1 MIEVAVIG
9 AGSAGLVTAKHLLAS
24 GLRCCVFE
32 AAGTL
37 GGAWSQHDN
46 IPGAGAATS
55 TATTCS
61 TTPMW
66 KGLRTNLSKHTC
78 RFSEFPWPENTPTF
92 PSKEDMDW
100 YLKAYAK
107 EFLLENE
114 SESENES
121 DCSFLYDCRVTK
133 ISPIGIDNP
142 SNDDENNIDSACSP
156 DQKYRV
162 EWTDSVAQTKH
173 SKEFGGV
180 VLATGFFSKPNYP
193 SGLLPE
199 LIKRSNKNENQ
210 NLNQHSDENE
220 NNDKEIEIIHS
231 KDYSCHEQFA
241 NENGSE
247 DENNDPPP
255 LQQQPKKI
263 AIVGSSHSA
272 LEIAVDLTKSAEQPV
287 TVIMPRIP
295 WVVPRYVPA
304 SIRNEKC
311 NSNNSDG
318 FLPIDLAFYR
328 RTHDTDAVEENTVL
342 TPQSCRSKNEH
353 LRALLGPRQ
362 DQILPVPPS
371 SFDKPPMVAVSDLF
385 LDLVADGKITVLN
398 GRLEGL
404 TKDGTGLRVSRS
416 KKNND
421 ENDSTVEEEIL
432 SGVTSLIC
440 CTGYSPD
447 LESHFGSSATTTEED
462 DDLPSPS
469 NILETINYDPGDTF
483 SPMTTYLETLHPRL
497 SNLAFV
503 GMYRGPYMGVVELQA
518 RLASEHLSG
527 KSTCSLSNEQVR
539 KGLETSEAIRHQDPS
554 LCPQF
559 PRFDYVGFLDSLV
572 GSLSPGQKLLFP
584 RENLNAGDMVTPAFY
599 QPDPNLVEQAK
610 TELQSEVEKGK
621 SGHHLPGIV
630 TSALV
635 GNWSFERDIVHFA
648 SGGTAIAQRQYIHG
662 TVNYSRSKD
671 HDDVRYR
678 EDGLFEISPTKSL
691 PVFREY
697 DYLCTLGDDNGIGS
711 GSALELFFVE
721 NGKRTY
727 LFLSLQFKH
736 QDTDGYWVAT
746 NDHLCIKDLYTAN
759 FRIKLDG
766 LAATEVV
773 ITYRVRGPAKDYE
786 STTTMRPIQQ

>member
-1 MIEVAVIG
+1 
-9 AGSAGLVTAKHLLAS
+9 
-24 GLRCCVFE
+24 
-32 AAGTL
+32 
-37 GGAWSQHDN
+37 
-46 IPGAGAATS
+46 
-55 TATTCS
+55 
-61 TTPMW
+61 MW

-78 RFSEFPWPENTPTF
+78 RFSDFPWPENTPTF

-114 SESENES
+114 SENES
-121 DCSFLYDCRVTK
+121 DCSFLYDCTVTK
-133 ISPIGIDNP
+133 ISPIGINNP
-142 SNDDENNIDSACSP
+142 SCSSNGGENNIDSANP

-173 SKEFGGV
+173 SKDFGGV

-199 LIKRSNKNENQ
+199 LQKRSNQ
-210 NLNQHSDENE
+210 NKDK
-220 NNDKEIEIIHS
+220 DKESVDRMEILHS
-231 KDYSCHEQFA
+231 KDYLCHEQFA
-241 NENGSE
+241 NGSQ
-247 DENNDPPP
+247 DDDPPP
-255 LQQQPKKI
+255 LQQPPKKI

-304 SIRNEKC
+304 STSSEN
-311 NSNNSDG
+311 NNNSEG

-328 RTHDTDAVEENTVL
+328 RTHDKGTVEENTVL

-371 SFDKPPMVAVSDLF
+371 SFDKPPMVAVSDFF
-385 LDLVADGKITVLN
+385 LDMVADGKITVLN

-416 KKNND
+416 RKNNSSSSNNND
-421 ENDSTVEEEIL
+421 EKDSTVEEEIL
-432 SGVTSLIC
+432 SEITSLIC

-447 LESHFGSSATTTEED
+447 LESCFGNNVSEEDRGDATTTEED
-462 DDLPSPS
+462 DDLPPPS
-469 NILETINYDPGDTF
+469 NILETINYDPIDTF
-483 SPMTTYLETLHPRL
+483 SPMTTYLETLYPRL

-527 KSTCSLSNEQVR
+527 KSTSSLSKEQFQ

-554 LCPQF
+554 LRPQF

-572 GSLSPGQKLLFP
+572 GSLSSGPRLLFP
-584 RENLNAGDMVTPAFY
+584 LENLNAGDMVTPAFY
-599 QPDPNLVEQAK
+599 QPDPSLVEQAK
-610 TELQSEVEKGK
+610 TELRNEAERGK

-648 SGGTAIAQRQYIHG
+648 SGGTTIAQRQYIHG
-662 TVNYSRSKD
+662 KVNYSRSRD
-671 HDDVRYR
+671 HKDVRYR

-697 DYLCTLGDDNGIGS
+697 DYLCTLGDENGGS

-721 NGKRTY
+721 NGKQTY

-736 QDTDGYWVAT
+736 KDTDGYWVAT

-766 LAATEVV
+766 LAATEVI
-773 ITYRVRGPAKDYE
+773 ITYRVRGPSKDYE
-786 STTTMRPIQQ
+786 STTTMQPIQQ